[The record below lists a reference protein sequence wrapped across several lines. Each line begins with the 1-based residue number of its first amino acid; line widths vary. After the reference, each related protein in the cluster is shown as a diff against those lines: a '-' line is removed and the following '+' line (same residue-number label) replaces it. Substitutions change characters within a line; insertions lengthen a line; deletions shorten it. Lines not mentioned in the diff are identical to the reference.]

1 VASDLPDLVAGWLSG
16 LFGQGRAGTLT
27 KGS

>member
-1 VASDLPDLVAGWLSG
+1 VASDLPELVAGWLSG
-16 LFGQGRAGTLT
+16 LFGQGSAGTLT